1 MVALPIRTDPMRPAL
16 RIAFAEVA
24 LLVATEAPLASQVR
38 KRNGSGSVAAPLTA
52 ELLGMDAPAAV
63 LLERTSR
70 YGCAEDEPPKSRSDG
85 VLKSLMAVAI
95 S

>member
-1 MVALPIRTDPMRPAL
+1 MVALPIRTDPMRPSL
-16 RIAFAEVA
+16 RITFAEVA

-52 ELLGMDAPAAV
+52 ELLGMNAPAAV